1 MVKKAILTGA
11 NGQLDS
17 IFLQALSQK
26 ENWSKYRIAV
36 DYPEDFEVVD
46 YIFNELKSKNIFG
59 SLHEVIQILDDN
71 LEIKEKNSQYYFG
84 QDWEQ

>member
-11 NGQLDS
+11 NGQLGS
-17 IFLQALSQK
+17 IFLQVLSQK
-26 ENWSKYRIAV
+26 KNWSKYRIAV

-46 YIFNELKSKNIFG
+46 YIFNKLKSKNIFG

-84 QDWEQ
+84 QD